1 MQIAYSEHT
10 LDAVMEI
17 FAVGFK
23 VADGDKVIKR
33 EHFIDPI
40 KGTVIFRHTIQR
52 KGEDEPAPLIVL
64 PDAKN

>member
-1 MQIAYSEHT
+1 
-10 LDAVMEI
+10 MEI